1 MTRRPRTPQT
11 LLAVVIALLAW
22 PRAAAAGGAVD
33 VVAQDVAL
41 SLGQA
46 PPSSVVV
53 AAPLISDQPLARP
66 DDLALRVAA
75 LVSGR
80 IGPSARAHAQV
91 AQLGTAR
98 AIAGRASALVYVQTE
113 ISRGDLRTTVDVYS
127 SMANA
132 WDRIRNPLPS
142 PTAHAFASAKIDAEV
157 RGFLAP
163 LVLEQASIHRAH
175 EDEGDVLAAACGDV
189 DGDGGNELVLVSRA
203 RVALGRIRGEKFVAE
218 RTAAW
223 NALGPRLPTP
233 MREPLGGAA
242 VSLGV
247 VDVGWTDRGS
257 FALTPDFVGHRPLSA
272 IPAPGWDGAV
282 CLRPEPSA
290 GAFDGAPIECTVT
303 RDPRPKLA
311 VPSPRFDAFAAAS
324 FADREGR
331 LHSTVVV
338 REPSGKLKM
347 RVDDTP
353 VQALEGTYGA
363 QVALGDLDQDGMP
376 DLATTADGSDDAI
389 TLWSWTPT
397 EVRPRLRVAA
407 PGAVRALA
415 VCPPEQNGIPALV
428 AVVGDE
434 VWLLRPSAGSLNASV
449 H

>member
-1 MTRRPRTPQT
+1 
-11 LLAVVIALLAW
+11 
-22 PRAAAAGGAVD
+22 VD

-41 SLGQA
+41 SLAQA

-53 AAPLISDQPLARP
+53 AAPLLSDQPIARP

-80 IGPSARAHAQV
+80 IGPSARAHAQA

-113 ISRGDLRTTVDVYS
+113 IARGDLRTTVDVYP

-157 RGFLAP
+157 RAFLAP
-163 LVLEQASIHRAH
+163 LLLEQASIHRAH
-175 EDEGDVLAAACGDV
+175 QDEGDVLAVACGDV

-203 RVALGRIRGEKFVAE
+203 RVALGRIRGERFVPE

-223 NALGPRLPTP
+223 SALAPRLPVP
-233 MREPLGGAA
+233 MREPLGGAV

-247 VDVGWTDRGS
+247 IDVGSTDRGS
-257 FALTPDFVGHRPLSA
+257 FALTPDFVGHDALSA
-272 IPAPGWDGAV
+272 IPASGWDGAV

-324 FADREGR
+324 FADRDGR
-331 LHSTVVV
+331 PHSAVVV
-338 REPSGKLKM
+338 REPSSKLKM
-347 RVDDTP
+347 RIDDAP
-353 VQALEGTYGA
+353 VQTLEGTYGA
-363 QVALGDLDQDGMP
+363 QIAVADLDQDGMP
-376 DLATTADGSDDAI
+376 DLVTTVDGTDDAI
-389 TLWSWTPT
+389 TLWSWTPADL
-397 EVRPRLRVAA
+397 RPRLRVAA
-407 PGAVRALA
+407 PGGVRALT
-415 VCPPEQNGIPALV
+415 VCPSEQNGIPALV
-428 AVVGDE
+428 AVVADE
-434 VWLLRPSAGSLNASV
+434 VWLLRPIAENRGASGR
-449 H
+449 